1 MKYLKHFLLGFFSI
15 LSGVAVAATV
25 FHVFQ
30 PATGILKGSATSY
43 VTTAATSSDV
53 TGLWTG
59 TCNNTTFLRADGA
72 CSATL
77 PAYLLTGNING
88 LTLPGG
94 NNQSIAIGNG
104 AGAAVTSAINNVF
117 IGYLAGNA
125 ATTCNQGAAA
135 FGYDVAVG
143 WNALPLDN
151 GCENTAVGV
160 NTLLFNTTGSF
171 NIAIGNDAETWMQTS
186 SSNIGIGHSA
196 CAGGASSTT
205 YLTGSVNTCVG
216 DNAGGYINGA
226 AANNVFVGGNAGAGA
241 NANKNTA
248 SSNVAVGWN
257 ALAAVSTAT
266 SNVAIGFAAMQGS
279 AGAPLTT
286 GQNVAVG
293 AGALQTAQGANSFF
307 NTAIGYNALLSLNGG
322 TTNTAV
328 GNIAGSGIVA
338 GSNNTLLGYGAGL
351 LIAGG
356 GHNVAIGAA
365 VASTVLTS
373 GSNNVL
379 IGTTNNITTA
389 AAGTSNTIQ
398 IGAGST
404 AIWSAIG
411 TGTPSTA
418 TSTFTG
424 ANQMPN
430 LAASSAATTGTV
442 CWTTVTGNLT
452 VDTTTT
458 CLLSDGRHKMN
469 VEPLEAGLNE
479 VMKLKP
485 VSYELKPEVNPT
497 HLGRQV
503 GLIAQD
509 VIKIDPRLA
518 SVYPSG
524 PDKDTPSGV
533 RYEQMVALLV
543 KAIQEQQSEISDL
556 KRQMSVH

>member
-1 MKYLKHFLLGFFSI
+1 MKLFKFSALSLLLALLAS
-15 LSGVAVAATV
+15 LAADAQV
-25 FHVFQ
+25 KINAL
-30 PATGILKGSATSY
+30 PAGSAISGTDLAICDQSNVTKACTYSQVATY
-43 VTTAATSSDV
+43 VGSH
-53 TGLWTG
+53 
-59 TCNNTTFLRADGA
+59 
-72 CSATL
+72 L
-77 PAYLLTGNING
+77 PASPTFTSILLTGGING
-88 LTLPGG
+88 LSLPGG
-94 NNQSIAIGNG
+94 NNQSVSVGNG
-104 AGAAVTSAINNVF
+104 AGAAVTTAVNNVF
-117 IGYLAGNA
+117 IGYNAGNA
-125 ATTCNQGAAA
+125 ATTCNQGAAGL
-135 FGYDVAVG
+135 GYDVAIG
-143 WNALPLDN
+143 WQALPLDN
-151 GCENTAVGV
+151 GCENTALGV

-171 NIAIGNDAETWMQTS
+171 NVAIGNDAETWLQTAN
-186 SSNIGIGHSA
+186 SNIGIGHSA
-196 CAGGASSTT
+196 CAGGGSSTT

-216 DNAGGYINGA
+216 DSAGAFLNGA
-226 AANNVFVGGNAGAGA
+226 AANNVFVGGNAGIGA

-257 ALAAVSTAT
+257 ALNAVSTAG
-266 SNVAIGFAAMQGS
+266 SNVAVGFAAMQGS
-279 AGAPLTT
+279 AGAPLTV
-286 GQNVAVG
+286 GQNVAIG

-307 NTAIGYNALLSLNGG
+307 NTAVGYNALTALNGA

-351 LIAGG
+351 TIAGG
-356 GHNVAIGAA
+356 GHNVVIGAA

-389 AAGTSNTIQ
+389 AAATSNTIQ

-404 AIWSAIG
+404 AVWGATG

-418 TSTFTG
+418 TSTLAG
-424 ANQMPN
+424 AYQMPN

-442 CWTTVTGNLT
+442 CWTTATGNLT

-469 VEPLEAGLNE
+469 VEPLEAGISE

-485 VSYELKPEVNPT
+485 VSYDLKPEVNPT
-497 HLGRQV
+497 HLGRQI

-509 VIKIDPRLA
+509 VVKVDPRLA
-518 SVYPSG
+518 AVYPSG

-556 KRQMSVH
+556 KRQMSAH